1 MEHKDW
7 KDQDTVGEQKEKERG
22 HFVLLRIVLVLDH
35 ELFADVWI
43 VENEAFQALVVVI
56 EMGVVDEIAGEE
68 SYVRSGRSGVA
79 QGQRL
84 EIVVGVVDQLVQAS
98 SDDTS
103 SSPDDHSCC
112 QVEDESDE
120 GWNDERD
127 EEEEPE
133 PPLKH
138 FVLVVALRFH
148 GEVFG
153 VLEVGEHG
161 YEGNEDIVNPKSKDD
176 RKSDQSLPSAG
187 RVRVLVARVT
197 LGEGVDVKDGILE
210 LDESLDGEQHE
221 TVEGETEEEGREPAL
236 HVARLLAQ
244 LFVIVDAVAAWYDD
258 EEEAQEVGK
267 DEMSEKEVGLVQSYQ
282 APELEQRDQ

>member
-1 MEHKDW
+1 MRIAH
-7 KDQDTVGEQKEKERG
+7 DQSFR
-22 HFVLLRIVLVLDH
+22 VLV
-35 ELFADVWI
+35 VI
-43 VENEAFQALVVVI
+43 VEMRI
-56 EMGVVDEIAGEE
+56 VDEIAGQEGD
-68 SYVRSGRSGVA
+68 VRSGWSGVA
-79 QGQRL
+79 QSECL